1 MPARPTKVQVLLGRR
16 LYAKAVLIDT
26 GALLALAD
34 SRDNHHLA
42 ASECLKSIAEHRLP
56 VFVSIPT
63 IYGSHR
69 RILFDLG
76 QQIATRFLDQIYDG
90 SLNIERTVNE
100 DEQEARVLIKKYAAL
115 KLTLTDAANMAV
127 MTRLGIAVVFSF
139 DRHFLQA
146 GFIRIPPFH
155 L

>member
-1 MPARPTKVQVLLGRR
+1 MPARPTNIQVLPGKR

-34 SRDNHHLA
+34 SKDIHHLS
-42 ASECLKSIAEHRLP
+42 ASDCLKSIAEHRLP
-56 VFVSIPT
+56 VFISIPT
-63 IYGSHR
+63 IYESQR

-76 QQIATRFLDQIYDG
+76 QQVATQFLDQIYDG

-100 DEQEARVLIKKYAAL
+100 DEQEARALIKKYTAL

-127 MTRLGIAVVFSF
+127 MMRLGIAMVFSF

-146 GFIRIPPFH
+146 GFIRIPPFY